1 MTYHR
6 FHAVHGDDV
15 PSVDHAIKKLGIL
28 LVLFLVCAVVVGC
41 VEVTK
46 KKNKNESQ
54 ISRQRDQSRLHVP
67 CDLLSKMISNDSLKC
82 LTYGR
87 KP

>member
-1 MTYHR
+1 M
-6 FHAVHGDDV
+6 HGNDV
-15 PSVDHAIKKLGIL
+15 PSVDHAIKKLGVP

-46 KKNKNESQ
+46 KKKNKNESH
-54 ISRQRDQSRLHVP
+54 ISRQRNQSILHVP
-67 CDLLSKMISNDSLKC
+67 CDLLSKMMSNDSLKC